1 LPSGVVIRGLQF
13 LFGRVAEDIPS
24 DVVRLV
30 AGHIV
35 SVEQLETLLLL
46 YRERKDWTPESIAEA
61 LRTSAIS
68 ATQRL
73 RDLAAGKLIQNVG
86 GQTYRYVGDDERLDA
101 TIGRLAA
108 TYAERPYRVIELI
121 FSKPIKN
128 LRVYAD
134 SFRFRKDEDDG

>member
-1 LPSGVVIRGLQF
+1 M
-13 LFGRVAEDIPS
+13 ADDIPS

-46 YRERKDWTPESIAEA
+46 FRERTEWTPETIAEA
-61 LRTSAIS
+61 LRTSASS
-68 ATQRL
+68 ASKRL
-73 RDLAAGKLIQNVG
+73 RDLSSSKLIENAEG
-86 GQTYRYVGDDERLDA
+86 EKYRYVGGDDRLDA
-101 TIGRLAA
+101 TIGSLAA
-108 TYAERPYRVIELI
+108 AYAERPYRIIELI